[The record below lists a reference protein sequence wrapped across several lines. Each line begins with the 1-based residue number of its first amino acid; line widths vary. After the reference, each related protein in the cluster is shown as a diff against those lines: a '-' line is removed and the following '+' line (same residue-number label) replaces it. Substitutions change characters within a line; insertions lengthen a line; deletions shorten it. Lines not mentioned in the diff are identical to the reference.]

1 MVCSGVSKSAGF
13 IFPLAH
19 GDSSSFLC
27 LEPRNSRK
35 LKKARKGRYLQ
46 TEMWRSHPV
55 TRSPRAAA
63 MSRKCCVSPL
73 SFSASLSAGHAARF
87 SGDTQQTAPCDS
99 RRRWTRCVKF
109 SWGETRVIQP
119 HRCAVQAALPCCL
132 FKDSKIRRER
142 GGKTKATTLKYQQKR
157 ACVQM
162 IIKGCLTPSP
172 PAPSADLK
180 STICWRELLS
190 ASWKRL
196 F

>member
-35 LKKARKGRYLQ
+35 LKKQERDDICRLRCGGVIPWLGLREPLLCHESVAF
-46 TEMWRSHPV
+46 P
-55 TRSPRAAA
+55 
-63 MSRKCCVSPL
+63 PL

>member
-35 LKKARKGRYLQ
+35 LKSKKGTIFADWDVEESSRDSVSESRCYATKVL
-46 TEMWRSHPV
+46 RFPPFF
-55 TRSPRAAA
+55 PR
-63 MSRKCCVSPL
+63 VSLGYP
-73 SFSASLSAGHAARF
+73 ARF

-142 GGKTKATTLKYQQKR
+142 GGKTKDTTLKYQQKR

-180 STICWRELLS
+180 STICSRELLS